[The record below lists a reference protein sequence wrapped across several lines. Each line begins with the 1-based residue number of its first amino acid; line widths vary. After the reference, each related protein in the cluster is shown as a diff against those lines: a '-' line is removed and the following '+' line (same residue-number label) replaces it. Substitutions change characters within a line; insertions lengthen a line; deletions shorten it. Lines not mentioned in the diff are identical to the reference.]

1 MLQLGEDRHG
11 GLRRCRKALAHRL
24 RAGGRRP
31 WRGWEQWEVA
41 IGDEEG
47 GREGSETGGLRWGSA
62 SKIPVWD
69 GRHGGRLGRGGRWRA
84 GWEVVLAGVGGGREG
99 ARCGAI
105 PNQVVQNCT
114 MIHVVIE
121 QNPDVIRTKSI
132 SNSSLNLVSV
142 LGFRKMRKNPLQRL
156 LILPHKI

>member
-1 MLQLGEDRHG
+1 MVAIFTGTYCRTPSVRSGAPATHAPCWMLQLGEDRHG

-69 GRHGGRLGRGGRWRA
+69 GRHGGRLGRGGRRRA
-84 GWEVVLAGVGGGREG
+84 GWEVVLAGVGGG
-99 ARCGAI
+99 ARGSGVRSHPQPGC
-105 PNQVVQNCT
+105 PKLHHDTCCY
-114 MIHVVIE
+114 
-121 QNPDVIRTKSI
+121 RTESRCDKD
-132 SNSSLNLVSV
+132 
-142 LGFRKMRKNPLQRL
+142 
-156 LILPHKI
+156 